1 MAALQK
7 VGHSAILKSLEGL
20 LGASEPYRAASG
32 KVAAIADA
40 VTSARE
46 RVAGCASV
54 PETEATERPAHD
66 LMVAVGEASNLVNRW
81 VKERRSLRRFSRN
94 GKQWN
99 DSWASTTSQI
109 STFAIAFCKACGEA
123 ASAAEPRPAVGGTD
137 PPSVTHGP
145 ADSGGA
151 HAEAASTKPGSTH
164 PPHAEEEVAAAREA
178 VAAARAEEE
187 AAAARE
193 AAAAALAEEEEAV
206 AAREAAA
213 AARAEE
219 EAVAAREAA
228 AAALAEE
235 EEASAAHEAAAAAR
249 AEEEEAAAARE
260 AAAAA
265 LAEEEE
271 AAAAR
276 EAAAAACAE
285 EEAVAAREAAAAA
298 LAEED
303 AREPRPSGSQ
313 DPVRTVR
320 SPLKPCLGQR
330 SNATENSS
338 IARSKAAPVHPVSE
352 DAIRARAFG
361 IWQQSG
367 RSDAVANWY
376 AALQELRAAV

>member
-193 AAAAALAEEEEAV
+193 AAAAALAEEEEA
-206 AAREAAA
+206 
-213 AARAEE
+213 
-219 EAVAAREAA
+219 
-228 AAALAEE
+228 
-235 EEASAAHEAAAAAR
+235 SAAHEAAAAAR
-249 AEEEEAAAARE
+249 
-260 AAAAA
+260 
-265 LAEEEE
+265 AEEEE